1 MALGEEAGI
10 RLPHAMYALSAVGKD
25 DNARVRDAIRRFAN
39 VKEGFKPNAQ
49 YALVDSLAGF
59 IVMSLSDKLWTEGA
73 GTRTP
78 PGSLGKFWD
87 EKVEAPE
94 GVDVGDLL

>member
-1 MALGEEAGI
+1 MALGEAAGV

-25 DNARVRDAIRRFAN
+25 DNARVRDAIRRFTA
-39 VKEGFKPNAQ
+39 VKEDFKPNPQ
-49 YALVDSLAGF
+49 YGLVDSLAGF
-59 IVMSLSDKLWTEGA
+59 IVLSLSDKLWTEGA